1 MLHVRPS
8 PRRFTIYKR
17 ASYVPCHDAFLFL
30 FLRTF
35 VKTFDDL
42 APSDP
47 EFRQPVHA
55 AGVADGQ
62 QPALS
67 SRRRLTPV
75 VDSGATVSA
84 HAFVSAALAE
94 PSVVRFL
101 EMRSTFSGSGRCINT
116 ASASLDKKHEKSNV
130 TLRAALRELVGRRMG
145 EGTTGSTVGA
155 PHRGVAMGT
164 GGWGAEVRAAGRNSG
179 SILWEDVEGVLF
191 EAYNPTEMFGNAPST
206 VSITSAPST
215 GADAAEEKVSR

>member
-1 MLHVRPS
+1 M
-8 PRRFTIYKR
+8 
-17 ASYVPCHDAFLFL
+17 
-30 FLRTF
+30 
-35 VKTFDDL
+35 KTFDDL

-47 EFRQPVHA
+47 GFRQPLHA
-55 AGVADGQ
+55 SGVADGQ

-84 HAFVSAALAE
+84 QAFVSAALAE

-101 EMRSTFSGSGRCINT
+101 EMRSTFSGSGPCVNT
-116 ASASLDKKHEKSNV
+116 TSASLDKKHEKSNV
-130 TLRAALRELVGRRMG
+130 TLRAALRELVGRRKDG
-145 EGTTGSTVGA
+145 STPGSTVGA

-164 GGWGAEVRAAGRNSG
+164 GGWEAEAKAAGRNSG
-179 SILWEDVEGVLF
+179 SVLWEDVEGMLF
-191 EAYNPTEMFGNAPST
+191 EAYNPTELFGNAPST

-215 GADAAEEKVSR
+215 GTDAAEEKVSR